1 MMIQIKVEH
10 TLEVSVL
17 YIDTH
22 MNLDNGQVQPHLQVL
37 RQCPVYGLEW
47 VPMTPRLQLDHI
59 LLFGAFCHWRPMM
72 EAKHGSPVHKSFVDR
87 CA

>member
-37 RQCPVYGLEW
+37 RQCPVYGLKW
-47 VPMTPRLQLDHI
+47 VPMTPRLQ
-59 LLFGAFCHWRPMM
+59 
-72 EAKHGSPVHKSFVDR
+72 
-87 CA
+87 